1 MSVRCSSL
9 RCCVWLEDL
18 LRGVCSLIE
27 LQNWHTKGREKYPLP
42 SLQTCWGLHPVSKPS
57 RMHDARHYSPAR
69 GQSNPVSM
77 NGADV
82 PGAICAVCTRSD
94 FLKKKRSQNILD
106 VTIRVETHIFQ
117 LVSFTLREI
126 KLCYLTHTHADSLE
140 GILSPLHHSATTF
153 ELGVC
158 KLWSLSNERKDILS

>member
-1 MSVRCSSL
+1 MELTCPGPSARC
-9 RCCVWLEDL
+9 V
-18 LRGVCSLIE
+18 
-27 LQNWHTKGREKYPLP
+27 
-42 SLQTCWGLHPVSKPS
+42 PVL
-57 RMHDARHYSPAR
+57 
-69 GQSNPVSM
+69 
-77 NGADV
+77 
-82 PGAICAVCTRSD
+82 T
-94 FLKKKRSQNILD
+94 FFKKKRDLKKNILD

-158 KLWSLSNERKDILS
+158 KL

>member
-1 MSVRCSSL
+1 VSVRCSSL
-9 RCCVWLEDL
+9 RCCVWLKTCFKESVVL
-18 LRGVCSLIE
+18 LSWVE
-27 LQNWHTKGREKYPLP
+27 PMP
-42 SLQTCWGLHPVSKPS
+42 SLQTRWDLHPVSKPS

-94 FLKKKRSQNILD
+94 FFKKKERSQKNILD

-158 KLWSLSNERKDILS
+158 KLWSLSNERKDFLS

>member
-1 MSVRCSSL
+1 MLYLHLFAWIFDWDGLIPSTCVWLELMLIRGSWPVVPGMVVKFFGSGYCCATNTVHLTVMFWSGVVSVRCSSL

-27 LQNWHTKGREKYPLP
+27 LQNWHPKGREKYPVP

-94 FLKKKRSQNILD
+94 FLKKKRDL
-106 VTIRVETHIFQ
+106 
-117 LVSFTLREI
+117 
-126 KLCYLTHTHADSLE
+126 K
-140 GILSPLHHSATTF
+140 TF
-153 ELGVC
+153 
-158 KLWSLSNERKDILS
+158 